1 MLHLFG
7 PDACKLPQTDF
18 LTETAIHPGA
28 FNFTN
33 GAHVVFR
40 LPNKTFGKVAYSHL
54 VVDGLAG
61 TVGKAAV
68 LKFVE
73 TYLGAKVQVTI
84 NNQSVEKG
92 GTGTI
97 TYESTPH
104 SEVKIDALLRNAAGY
119 GLQSVWGDVPVN
131 VIFRR
136 VSSSLARRWN
146 GTAGAQVMADVMLEL
161 AMT

>member
-1 MLHLFG
+1 M
-7 PDACKLPQTDF
+7 
-18 LTETAIHPGA
+18 
-28 FNFTN
+28 
-33 GAHVVFR
+33 
-40 LPNKTFGKVAYSHL
+40 
-54 VVDGLAG
+54 
-61 TVGKAAV
+61 
-68 LKFVE
+68 
-73 TYLGAKVQVTI
+73 QVTI

-119 GLQSVWGDVPVN
+119 ELQSVWGDVPVN

-146 GTAGAQVMADVMLEL
+146 GTAGAQVMAGLFQDQL
-161 AMT
+161 AHAVLAQHLRAYTPPSPQTRPLLLRRPPQRRPRPRRMGT